1 MGANNVVAADGIV
14 GTERTDIYWI
24 EGTTCDGK
32 ECWADG
38 FCHGHKNTWI
48 DVAGKVAAQEDEEE
62 EEEEADWE
70 AVYAREKPR
79 EDNFRPG
86 IQSNARL
93 PFSAGVE
100 DTRNVHRY
108 H

>member
-1 MGANNVVAADGIV
+1 MMARSAGQMVSVT
-14 GTERTDIYWI
+14 GTRT
-24 EGTTCDGK
+24 
-32 ECWADG
+32 
-38 FCHGHKNTWI
+38 HGSTSRE
-48 DVAGKVAAQEDEEE
+48 KVAAQEDEEE
-62 EEEEADWE
+62 EEADWV

-79 EDNFRPG
+79 EDSFRPG